1 VVFDRTDIV
10 GLVQALLCRARQRE
24 GFTTKTKLVKYL
36 YLADVEHY
44 RRTGKQLTGFRWI
57 FHHYGPWSV
66 ESTSQSSSLT
76 LDRERRRFALE
87 DQRTATDCCTW
98 ALRHSSPDPRR
109 AADGGRTIV
118 EARTRIAHRHQKP
131 HQLSAS
137 ALRYVKTCAAR
148 SAARRLPTS
157 SL

>member
-66 ESTSQSSSLT
+66 EFDDLYLSL
-76 LDRERRRFALE
+76 R
-87 DQRTATDCCTW
+87 ATDDIRVRSGSRPDLDTEFVE
-98 ALRHSSPDPRR
+98 SSV
-109 AADGGRTIV
+109 GRV
-118 EARTRIAHRHQKP
+118 
-131 HQLSAS
+131 
-137 ALRYVKTCAAR
+137 
-148 SAARRLPTS
+148 
-157 SL
+157 